1 MKKLYE
7 YIQKQIISDAFKRMS
22 KHTPFRNAY
31 AECDN
36 RKWLIKDGVVGVSI
50 PNIYFYLDTKSLFNE
65 KLDKVNL
72 SSLFEEDTYDVTL
85 CDENTNDKYT
95 VFKRNDNG
103 DYIYVDKKRF
113 SLFKK
118 DKKAELTFKTNAR
131 NYIIYVYN
139 YGIRIGFITCV
150 RHVEI

>member
-7 YIQKQIISDAFKRMS
+7 YIQKQIISDEFKGKS

-36 RKWLIKDGVVGVSI
+36 NKWLIKDGVVGVSI
-50 PNIYFYLDTKSLFNE
+50 PNIYFYLDTEELV
-65 KLDKVNL
+65 KVNL
-72 SSLFEEDTYDVTL
+72 SSLFEKDTYDVTL
-85 CDENTNDKYT
+85 CDENMNDKYT

-118 DKKAELTFKTNAR
+118 DKKAELTFKTNAKE
-131 NYIIYVYN
+131 YTIYVYN
-139 YGIRIGFITCV
+139 HGIRMGFIFV
-150 RHVEI
+150 LKRKVEKRLC

>member
-7 YIQKQIISDAFKRMS
+7 CIQKAIISDAFKRKS

-31 AECDN
+31 AEYNDN
-36 RKWLIKDGVVGVSI
+36 KWLIKDGIVGVHI

-72 SSLFEEDTYDVTL
+72 SSLFDVDTYDVTL
-85 CDENTNDKYT
+85 CDENMNDKYT

-103 DYIYVDKKRF
+103 DCIYVDKKMF

-118 DKKAELTFKTNAR
+118 DKKAELTFKTNAK
-131 NYIIYVYN
+131 NYIIYVYDH
-139 YGIRIGFITCV
+139 GIRMGFIMCV
-150 RHVEI
+150 RQ

>member
-7 YIQKQIISDAFKRMS
+7 YIQKQIISDAFKR
-22 KHTPFRNAY
+22 KLKYTPFRNAY

-36 RKWLIKDGVVGVSI
+36 NKWLIKDGVIGVSI

-118 DKKAELTFKTNAR
+118 DKKVELTFKTNEKK
-131 NYIIYVYN
+131 YIIYVYN
-139 YGIRIGFITCV
+139 HGIRMGFITCV
-150 RHVEI
+150 RQ